1 LSITSEDV
9 VSDADEI
16 QTETLLADE
25 TISTNPSTTQDG
37 ASARPDS
44 SFIPEDDDPE
54 VAVNIVS

>member
-1 LSITSEDV
+1 LSITAEDA

-37 ASARPDS
+37 ASSSPDS
-44 SFIPEDDDPE
+44 TFIPEDDDPE